1 MNVSL
6 TPALKA
12 GEEDANQSTIQH
24 ENMTLNDDAFD
35 EFVVACEQAKAPNQ
49 ALRDAMAF
57 TKEQGFK

>member
-12 GEEDANQSTIQH
+12 GEDANQSTIQH